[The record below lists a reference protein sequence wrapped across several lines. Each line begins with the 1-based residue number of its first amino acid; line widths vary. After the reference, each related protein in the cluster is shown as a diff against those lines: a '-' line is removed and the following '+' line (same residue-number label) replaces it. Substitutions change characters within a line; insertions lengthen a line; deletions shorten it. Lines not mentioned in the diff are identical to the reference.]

1 MPLHQRINIDDKTE
15 FLIWH
20 IEEPL
25 EELQKNIK
33 LTVADELKLHKRK
46 SLVHQ
51 KGLLA
56 SRKLLLEAGI
66 SPVGLRHDL
75 NGVPELESGQQL
87 SISHTKTVAGIALG
101 AQPLGID
108 LEVYRPKIE
117 RIAPRFLHAKE
128 SFALEDTGTIEKI
141 TLIWTAKEALYKA
154 LKQKGIIFSQQ
165 LCVTPFNWGDQRG
178 SAKVFISD
186 NTLEFSLNFIIQK
199 DYCGTLATQKN
210 NIEL

>member
-1 MPLHQRINIDDKTE
+1 MPLQQRINIDDKTE

-25 EELQKNIK
+25 EELQKNMK
-33 LTVADELKLHKRK
+33 LAVRDELRFHKRK
-46 SLVHQ
+46 NLAHQ
-51 KGLLA
+51 KGFLA

-66 SPVGLRHDL
+66 SPSGLRHDP
-75 NGVPELESGQQL
+75 NGVPALESGQQL

-101 AQPLGID
+101 TQPLGID

-117 RIAPRFLHAKE
+117 RIAPRFLHYKE
-128 SFALEDTGTIEKI
+128 SFALEGIRKVEKL

-165 LCVTPFNWGDQRG
+165 LSVAPFNWGDERG

-186 NTLEFSLNFIIQK
+186 NTLEFSLNFIVDK
-199 DYCGTLATQKN
+199 DYCGSLATQKN
-210 NIEL
+210 NIRI